1 MKKKRWNS
9 ALILMMIGVLA
20 ILAGCQPVAN
30 VDISKALAN
39 TFAVKSAEGKQSL
52 TVELTADPSA
62 VLSPEDKRIFDL
74 FSKITLDIT
83 EYKAKDPLNASMK
96 GTFGYSG
103 GSIPFEMVMTNT
115 YYIIQIEGA
124 KKPLLIRNDASTWN
138 PAGDPI
144 PLSDELQKQL
154 QQLTEKAVDAMPSF
168 GTFFSRNLPNPNT
181 ITVEEVN
188 ETVNGESLNLQK
200 VHAEI
205 YGKELVGLV
214 KGFLTNVLA
223 DEQGLKEF
231 IGTLYDL
238 YVPFVKQM
246 MQEIGTEPNDPTAAA
261 ITPYLNNKTLAV
273 EFIHTFIKTNLEQLL
288 ADYDQSVEAL
298 FASEAGAKAKEWLNG
313 NQVFKMDMYVDEDL
327 MTRKSA
333 SELLLT
339 LPQGLEGGLK
349 SIKITSTAET
359 WNINQ
364 PVAINQIH
372 TTGGVIELNGNET
385 RVTPSKIV
393 ASLDPNSQLYK
404 LLKNDLQVT
413 KKDIQLFINE
423 EVDPFLSIKPFND
436 QGTVMVP
443 ARFVAERLDA
453 DVEWDAAAR
462 QVKVTDHLN
471 GTVILLTIDSKEAT
485 VNGQAKQLEKAAVLV
500 DNVTYIPVRFVS
512 ESMGAEVNWD
522 QDSQMVSIT
531 RD

>member
-1 MKKKRWNS
+1 M
-9 ALILMMIGVLA
+9 
-20 ILAGCQPVAN
+20 
-30 VDISKALAN
+30 
-39 TFAVKSAEGKQSL
+39 
-52 TVELTADPSA
+52 
-62 VLSPEDKRIFDL
+62 
-74 FSKITLDIT
+74 
-83 EYKAKDPLNASMK
+83 
-96 GTFGYSG
+96 
-103 GSIPFEMVMTNT
+103 
-115 YYIIQIEGA
+115 
-124 KKPLLIRNDASTWN
+124 
-138 PAGDPI
+138 
-144 PLSDELQKQL
+144 
-154 QQLTEKAVDAMPSF
+154 
-168 GTFFSRNLPNPNT
+168 
-181 ITVEEVN
+181 
-188 ETVNGESLNLQK
+188 
-200 VHAEI
+200 
-205 YGKELVGLV
+205 
-214 KGFLTNVLA
+214 
-223 DEQGLKEF
+223 
-231 IGTLYDL
+231 
-238 YVPFVKQM
+238 
-246 MQEIGTEPNDPTAAA
+246 
-261 ITPYLNNKTLAV
+261 
-273 EFIHTFIKTNLEQLL
+273 
-288 ADYDQSVEAL
+288 
-298 FASEAGAKAKEWLNG
+298 LNG

-349 SIKITSTAET
+349 SIKVTSTAET